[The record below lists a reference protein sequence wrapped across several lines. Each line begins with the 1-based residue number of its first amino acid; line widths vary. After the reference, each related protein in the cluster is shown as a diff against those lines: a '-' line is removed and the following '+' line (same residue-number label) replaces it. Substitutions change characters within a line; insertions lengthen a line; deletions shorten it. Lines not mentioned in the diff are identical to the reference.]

1 MTALGASSE
10 LLTSLFGNTS
20 YWARLQA
27 VGHSGVDS
35 EFVTVGPV
43 VTRAA
48 PATNLAFDVVE
59 MDRIDISGVNALQ
72 QLNQFLASKE
82 IRLVL
87 AGRRTELLQALN
99 AMGMDSNT
107 IEPWLF
113 PTLHQAVRAFRMNP
127 GQPGI

>member
-1 MTALGASSE
+1 MDGQGLSG
-10 LLTSLFGNTS
+10 LLLFRFNAPLVFFNADHFLEQS
-20 YWARLQA
+20 RRA
-27 VGHSGVDS
+27 VAEANPKPQWFVVDAI
-35 EFVTVGPV
+35 P
-43 VTRAA
+43 
-48 PATNLAFDVVE
+48 

-72 QLNQFLASKE
+72 QLNQFLASKG

-87 AGRRTELLQALN
+87 AGRRTELLQGLN